1 MNIKTLIRRGNE
13 LWNVPHASPRLN
25 KRNKKAWVRSV
36 LMLGDRWLLMK
47 KIEKLDTP
55 RP

>member
-13 LWNVPHASPRLN
+13 LWNVPYVSPALN

-36 LMLGDRWLLMK
+36 LRLGDQWLLMK
-47 KIEKLDTP
+47 KIERLETP